1 MKKLYKFNFDNIESV
16 FIEDEENVTDS
27 IGQVFNITD
36 SYTDERIFGILYQD
50 NFTELLVS
58 EDTIN
63 YLIDVL
69 GNVICGINP
78 LDYIENK

>member
-36 SYTDERIFGILYQD
+36 SYTNERVFGILYQD

-78 LDYIENK
+78 LDYIENR